1 MIVREKP
8 DSYVLIKQH
17 DHGLAAGE
25 FARHWARGPRPLES
39 ALYAIAHHDV
49 AWQGPDARVRW
60 NEETGRPYSFAD
72 YPPEP
77 KVRAYDD
84 GLDWLEER
92 DPYAACLCSMHYE
105 TLMRRFGGSEVE
117 ERFAD
122 AESRRQ
128 EKLRAGMSEEELQSL
143 GYSLRLLRL
152 CDGLSLFICL
162 SPGVAA
168 AGVMAIE
175 VGLVGVIYPN
185 RVEVGQ
191 CDSKRRYHLTFV
203 QALGEVHIGEHR
215 QRLRCLPAP
224 DEFPVVHCVIAA
236 GASVGEA
243 LGLLLISAGQ
253 R

>member
-1 MIVREKP
+1 VIVREKP
-8 DSYVLIKQH
+8 DSYVLVKQH

-60 NEETGRPYSFAD
+60 NEETGRPYSFVD

-77 KVRAYDD
+77 KVRAYAE

-105 TLMRRFGGSEVE
+105 TLLRRFGSSEAE

-128 EKLRAGMSEEELQSL
+128 EKLRAGMSEEELESL
-143 GYSLRLLRL
+143 GYNLRLLRL
-152 CDGLSLFICL
+152 CDGLSLFVCL
-162 SPGVAA
+162 NAPGDD
-168 AGVMAIE
+168 G
-175 VGLVGVIYPN
+175 YPPPYPEGFELYGERFQPIWEN
-185 RVEVGQ
+185 RGTLRL
-191 CDSKRRYHLTFV
+191 DPNPFSGTFD
-203 QALGEVHIGEHR
+203 LSI
-215 QRLRCLPAP
+215 PYT
-224 DEFPVVHCVIAA
+224 
-236 GASVGEA
+236 SVGRDRRP
-243 LGLLLISAGQ
+243 LGSGHLEFRVVTS
-253 R
+253 